1 MANPTVIKLQDG
13 NVMPQLGLGVWQASN
28 EEVITAIQ
36 KALEVGYRS
45 IDTAAAYKNEEGVGK
60 ALKNASVNRE
70 ELFIT
75 TKLWNDDHGYD
86 EALRALD
93 ASLARLGFDCW
104 SVDMEGYG
112 RSTKDRDN
120 NAPIAQG
127 ADDCFAAASYIQKL
141 RGKRPLLVYGIS
153 SGALRAA
160 LFAERHPEMVARL
173 ALDAASMRELDAG
186 GAAS

>member
-70 ELFIT
+70 EL
-75 TKLWNDDHGYD
+75 
-86 EALRALD
+86 ERRPQAPPR
-93 ASLARLGFDCW
+93 SPAR
-104 SVDMEGYG
+104 
-112 RSTKDRDN
+112 
-120 NAPIAQG
+120 Q
-127 ADDCFAAASYIQKL
+127 
-141 RGKRPLLVYGIS
+141 
-153 SGALRAA
+153 
-160 LFAERHPEMVARL
+160 PEKTPA
-173 ALDAASMRELDAG
+173 
-186 GAAS
+186 